1 MFKIHLLLV
10 VIYPLQRAT
19 VKIFFKTLVDPDIS
33 LGAQD
38 YYVVMLFFDLLCFI
52 TLVLGANSFGVS
64 LQCLWH
70 DSLQALLQEQ
80 EHVIYTWNWWL

>member
-1 MFKIHLLLV
+1 MLV
-10 VIYPLQRAT
+10 VICLSSRET
-19 VKIFFKTLVDPDIS
+19 VKQYFKTLVNPDIS

-64 LQCLWH
+64 
-70 DSLQALLQEQ
+70 S
-80 EHVIYTWNWWL
+80 